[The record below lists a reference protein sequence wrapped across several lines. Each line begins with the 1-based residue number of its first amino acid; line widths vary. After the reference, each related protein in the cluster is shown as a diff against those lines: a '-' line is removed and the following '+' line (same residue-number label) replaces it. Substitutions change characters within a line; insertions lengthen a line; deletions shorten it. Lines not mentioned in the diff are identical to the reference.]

1 MSNKMLFEIGETKV
15 YLYQRIIAVVGIV
28 LFFFFSVV
36 AIVTQNE
43 YYKLFPVVVLVLF
56 AAITFMYSIIYSV
69 RVSQGYF
76 YVRNIF
82 KKKRI
87 SSEEFIQV
95 KSVKGFDLLMVVV
108 FQKERFFVMKKS
120 KNFYKDL
127 FKSKDNVAKELTLD
141 VKRFID
147 KG

>member
-1 MSNKMLFEIGETKV
+1 MLFEIGETKV